1 LKIAPRI
8 DLIDFSEVLGGCLPT
23 SDALVIERMLDM
35 IKQWED
41 QSDQRAIFLN
51 CYSMMTR
58 NMLSAIEQHEF
69 KDPAWVDRLLHRF
82 ADYYFIALEAYEHNP
97 STAPPVWQITH
108 KISQSAEPLTLQK
121 LLLGVNAHINYD
133 LVFTLVE
140 LLEPEWAELSESQRA
155 ERYTD
160 HCYVN
165 EVIGR
170 TIDAVQD
177 TVLEPAMPVM
187 DIVDKLL
194 GPLDE
199 MMLSRLITHWR
210 DRVWNNATLLLET
223 KESTERSR
231 VIQQVEAET
240 FRQVNAIMGKDWSTA
255 FGELL

>member
-1 LKIAPRI
+1 LPEPDK
-8 DLIDFSEVLGGCLPT
+8 LIL
-23 SDALVIERMLDM
+23 ERMLEV

-51 CYSMMTR
+51 CYAMMTR
-58 NMLSAIEQHEF
+58 NMLSAIEQQEF

-82 ADYYFIALEAYEHNP
+82 ADYYFIALDAYEHNP
-97 STAPPVWQITH
+97 STAPPVWQVTHDIT
-108 KISQSAEPLTLQK
+108 QTEDRLVLQK

-140 LLEPEWAELSESQRA
+140 LLEPEWAELSETRRA
-155 ERYTD
+155 ERYAD

-199 MMLSRLITHWR
+199 MMLSRLITNWR
-210 DRVWNNATLLLET
+210 DRVWNYAILLLET
-223 KESTERSR
+223 KESTGRWQ

-240 FRQVNAIMGKDWSTA
+240 FRQAEAIIGKDWSTA